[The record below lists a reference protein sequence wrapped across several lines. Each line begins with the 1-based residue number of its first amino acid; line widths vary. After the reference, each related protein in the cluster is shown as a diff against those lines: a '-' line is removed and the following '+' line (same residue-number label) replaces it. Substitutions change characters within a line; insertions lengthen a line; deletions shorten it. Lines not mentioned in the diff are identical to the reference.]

1 MTLTHARSYI
11 WNASPNA
18 DEYVRYS
25 FGVFVQELARR
36 LRAIK
41 DGKDSH
47 KLTVRVRVR
56 DLACPVSPP
65 LLIDPLP
72 QAFIGHDGTM
82 VRLFKTLAQPKILWP
97 GLGSEAIFEV
107 YQTRSS
113 KAMHVRILAYG
124 TTLTSSASQLTGKD
138 EPAEVAWV
146 SSAEYVLDGSPVL
159 T

>member
-1 MTLTHARSYI
+1 MHARSYI

-41 DGKDSH
+41 DGKDNH
-47 KLTVRVRVR
+47 KLTVRVRG
-56 DLACPVSPP
+56 LACPVSPA
-65 LLIDPLP
+65 LLIDRPP

-124 TTLTSSASQLTGKD
+124 TTLTSSASQLTGKN

-146 SSAEYVLDGSPVL
+146 SSAGNVLDGSTLL